1 MEPEILLLF
10 PQGNANCL
18 CPKPNESHRLPLI
31 PISLK
36 IRSILILPSHRP
48 VSSDWSLYLRLS
60 IPNVSLISYHPIRVT
75 CTFYLV
81 TFDFI
86 LLITVGVQFSSLSN
100 FFPPSSHYI
109 PARFIERL
117 GRAVNTLTSYLG
129 DPGLYSRFRRP
140 VILIKVFRMFPQPL
154 QENVWI
160 VPSKYGHDRFLPNP
174 VQFITIHLSFF
185 NEAI

>member
-1 MEPEILLLF
+1 MEPELLLLF
-10 PQGNANCL
+10 PQGNADCL
-18 CPKPNESHRLPLI
+18 CPKPNESNKLPLI

-60 IPNVSLISYHPIRVT
+60 IRNVSLISYHPIRVT

-86 LLITVGVQFSSLSN
+86 LLITVGVQLSSLCN
-100 FFPPSSHYI
+100 FFSPSSHYI

-117 GRAVNTLTSYLG
+117 GRAVNTLTHIWEIPGWIHGSG
-129 DPGLYSRFRRP
+129 DQLSWLKFFACFLSPSR
-140 VILIKVFRMFPQPL
+140 RM
-154 QENVWI
+154 
-160 VPSKYGHDRFLPNP
+160 SG
-174 VQFITIHLSFF
+174 
-185 NEAI
+185 